1 MRFNA
6 HQQEQGSS
14 VAVILSGCGFLDGSE
29 IHEAVAV
36 LMHLARHGVSWHCF
50 APDIEQAN
58 VVDHLTGQV
67 EERRQRNLLH
77 ESARIAR
84 GKDNISALSA
94 LDVNHFDALILPGGF
109 GAARSL
115 CTFAV
120 DGEHCTVLPDVERF
134 LKMFYAVEKPIG
146 LCCIAPVIAARVFGK
161 SLGGPGL
168 TVTVGEESD
177 AAEAVRKMGNAHVP
191 TPVTGICVDPAHAV
205 VTTPAYM
212 FDATPHEVYVGVGK
226 LIDEVLRLARASAAR
241 KAPQAA
247 VSR

>member
-6 HQQEQGSS
+6 HQQEQGSA

-29 IHEAVAV
+29 IHESVAV
-36 LMHLARHGVSWHCF
+36 LMHLARHGVPWHCF
-50 APDIEQAN
+50 APNIEQAN

-67 EERRQRNLLH
+67 EERRQRNVLH

-84 GKDNISALSA
+84 GKGNISPLSS
-94 LDVNHFDALILPGGF
+94 LDVNQFNALILPGGF
-109 GAARSL
+109 GAAKNL

-120 DGEHCTVLPDVERF
+120 DGEHCTVLPDVERI

-146 LCCIAPVIAARVFGK
+146 LCCIAPVIAARVFGT

-168 TVTVGEESD
+168 TVTVGEDSD
-177 AAEAVRKMGNAHVP
+177 AAAAVRNMGNAHFP
-191 TPVTGICVDPAHAV
+191 TRVTGICVDTAHGI

-212 FDATPHEVYVGVGK
+212 FDATPHEVYLGVGAMV
-226 LIDEVLRLARASAAR
+226 DEVLRLANTAAAR
-241 KAPQAA
+241 KAPHAA
-247 VSR
+247 ASH

>member
-6 HQQEQGSS
+6 HHQGQGNT

-29 IHEAVAV
+29 IHESVAV
-36 LMHLARHGVSWHCF
+36 LMHLARHGASWHCF
-50 APDIEQAN
+50 APNIEQAN

-67 EERRQRNLLH
+67 EERRQRNILH

-84 GKDNISALSA
+84 GKDNISPLAT
-94 LDVNHFDALILPGGF
+94 LDVNLFDALILPGGF
-109 GAARSL
+109 GAAKNL

-120 DGEHCTVLPDVERF
+120 DGEHCTVLPDVERI

-146 LCCIAPVIAARVFGK
+146 MCCIAPVIAAKVFGK
-161 SLGGPGL
+161 ALGGPGL
-168 TVTVGEESD
+168 TLTVGEESE
-177 AAEAVRKMGNAHVP
+177 AADAVRKMGNTHTP
-191 TPVTGICVDPAHAV
+191 TPVTGVCVDPANAV

-212 FDATPHEVYVGVGK
+212 FDATPHEVYIGVGRMV
-226 LIDEVLRLARASAAR
+226 DEVLRLAQSAAR
-241 KAPQAA
+241 KAAQPA